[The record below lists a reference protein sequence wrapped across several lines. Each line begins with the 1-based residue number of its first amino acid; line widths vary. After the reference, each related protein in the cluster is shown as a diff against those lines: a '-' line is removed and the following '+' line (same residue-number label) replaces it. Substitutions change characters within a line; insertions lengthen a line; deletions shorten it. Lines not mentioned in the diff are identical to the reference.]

1 MQNVK
6 HHQNGREIRVSDLP
20 SAAFTLIELLVVIA
34 IIALLA
40 AILFPVFSRVRES
53 ARRSSC
59 LSNVKQIGLAQIQY
73 AADYDETYVP
83 YSGEAELDYT
93 VAANGNLIEG
103 AGWVYLLQP
112 YLSNFQVFQCP
123 SDPLRPTPGV
133 DNTLF
138 TDYIYNANVCKGA
151 KVPPVLHARY
161 TKLSEFSAP
170 ACTLTI
176 FDGISYKVAP
186 YGGADFYEDTT
197 TWGNESLNGVGS
209 LVPSTAAYAAAARR
223 HLGGANYSF
232 ADGHAKWYVPEQI
245 KYTGTDHPTGSNVTF
260 LIN

>member
-1 MQNVK
+1 MISVNR
-6 HHQNGREIRVSDLP
+6 HQNDRAAKISTESRR
-20 SAAFTLIELLVVIA
+20 AFTLIELLVVIA

-40 AILFPVFSRVRES
+40 AILFPVFSKVRES

-59 LSNVKQIGLAQIQY
+59 LSNLKQIGIAQVQY
-73 AADYDETYVP
+73 AADNDETYAP

-93 VAANGNLIEG
+93 VAANGVAIED

-112 YLSNFQVFQCP
+112 YLSNLQVFQCP
-123 SDPLRPTPGV
+123 SDPLRPTAGV
-133 DNTLF
+133 NNTLF
-138 TDYIYNANVCKGA
+138 TDYIYNANICVKN

-161 TKLSEFSAP
+161 TKLAEFSAP

-176 FDGISYKVAP
+176 FDGISYKTAP

-197 TWGNESLNGVGS
+197 TWGNESLKGVGS
-209 LVPSTAAYAAAARR
+209 TVPSTAAYAAAARR
-223 HLGGANYSF
+223 HLDGANYSF
-232 ADGHAKWYVPEQI
+232 ADGHAKWYLPEQI